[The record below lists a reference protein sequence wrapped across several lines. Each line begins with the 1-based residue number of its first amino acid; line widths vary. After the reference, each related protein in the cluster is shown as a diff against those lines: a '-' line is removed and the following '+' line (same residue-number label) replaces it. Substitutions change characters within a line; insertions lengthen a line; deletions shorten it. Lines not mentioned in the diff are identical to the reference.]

1 VCQKDSIFDKNNVV
15 TKMVTFKEAASSSA
29 IWFFPTAA
37 VAEGSSK
44 REAR

>member
-1 VCQKDSIFDKNNVV
+1 VYQKDWIIDKNK
-15 TKMVTFKEAASSSA
+15 TEMVTFKEAASSSA